1 MKKQKHVKSAEHV
14 YNTKKLHDQI
24 LKEQLHYSH
33 GLSTLYLPR

>member
-1 MKKQKHVKSAEHV
+1 MKKGNTAKTAEHV

-24 LKEQLHYSH
+24 WKEQLHYSH